1 MKKKDAKNGQI
12 FKLSTFTLF
21 IAMVWREVQFYLMN
35 DFALKHHFACAY
47 FILGTFRTNRH

>member
-21 IAMVWREVQFYLMN
+21 IAMVWREVKFY
-35 DFALKHHFACAY
+35 
-47 FILGTFRTNRH
+47 